1 MTDSSGPREAIENSG
16 SVPPEEAIGVK
27 RNRERRPSDGSASE
41 SVIPHV
47 NDQTVWVEAVDAVTG
62 NHVRIMYSNAKA
74 IGSGSFG
81 MVFVALLNG
90 EQEVAIKKVLQDKRY
105 KEEPSVARHHCC
117 NCGCLDSPKP
127 KETYLNLVQEYI
139 PQTLSRV
146 IKHYGYLRQLIP
158 IFYVK
163 LYSFQLIRGLAYVHN
178 RNICHRD
185 IKPQNLLV
193 NPETGVL
200 KICDFGSATTAKP
213 LLGQH
218 ELSLSAEITATLTF
232 CIINSPSRFARTG
245 HLCTH
250 HARTLKPTAICE
262 GRRQP
267 VSSVMALFNSIPA
280 GRTSFNPP
288 RHDLRRNACSPGQH
302 HSRLLSITGVV
313 ELYCAKA
320 GLREPSSLVIFSRQS
335 QPWLTEGA
343 LFHFS
348 TKVLVPGEPNV
359 SYICSRY
366 YRAPEL
372 IFGATQYT
380 VRIDMWSAGC
390 VIGELLLGRP
400 LFPGDSGVDQLVEI
414 IKVLGTP
421 TLEQVKEMNPQ
432 YSKFVFPSIKGCPW
446 EKVRPASPPPP
457 PERLPLVF
465 GLSVMPL
472 AGGYQCGCEGASRA
486 AFSLEVYLSIDSPEF
501 DFYGV
506 PQLITHRP
514 SEAAFDLLR
523 SLLVYG
529 PNVRQAA
536 ADALASAFF
545 ADLFNQPASDAAGG
559 KSTLNFVDNFSEE
572 ARGYVLVMQLK
583 FATNDRS
590 VARSM
595 NSRVNSSSI

>member
-1 MTDSSGPREAIENSG
+1 MSSRQQIQPGIDNSRNPVSKIPRLLRQNTHLKNDSSSI
-16 SVPPEEAIGVK
+16 
-27 RNRERRPSDGSASE
+27 
-41 SVIPHV
+41 
-47 NDQTVWVEAVDAVTG
+47 NDQPVWVEAVDAVGG
-62 NHVRIMYSNAKA
+62 NHIRIMYSNAKA

-105 KEEPSVARHHCC
+105 KNRELQILRELRHPNIVSLLYFFYSVS
-117 NCGCLDSPKP
+117 NSKP

-200 KICDFGSATTAKP
+200 KICDFG
-213 LLGQH
+213 
-218 ELSLSAEITATLTF
+218 
-232 CIINSPSRFARTG
+232 
-245 HLCTH
+245 
-250 HARTLKPTAICE
+250 
-262 GRRQP
+262 
-267 VSSVMALFNSIPA
+267 
-280 GRTSFNPP
+280 
-288 RHDLRRNACSPGQH
+288 
-302 HSRLLSITGVV
+302 
-313 ELYCAKA
+313 
-320 GLREPSSLVIFSRQS
+320 
-335 QPWLTEGA
+335 
-343 LFHFS
+343 S

-446 EKVRPASPPPP
+446 EK
-457 PERLPLVF
+457 
-465 GLSVMPL
+465 
-472 AGGYQCGCEGASRA
+472 
-486 AFSLEVYLSIDSPEF
+486 
-501 DFYGV
+501 
-506 PQLITHRP
+506 LITHRP

-536 ADALASAFF
+536 ADALASPFF
-545 ADLFNQPASDAAGG
+545 ADLFNQPAPDAGSG
-559 KSTLNFVDNFSEE
+559 KSTQNFIDNFSEE
-572 ARGYVLVMQLK
+572 ELAYLPEQLVVKIRAVTVSDKTSKQTGPSSGQSNSNSAHLPYPLSDGSVPPAGTASGSSSGRSHRSSHRHHYHQHPHQQQQHNDNPHAELGTDASSSRCSQSARRTSIPDGWSSSRDGSPATGSVGVAGSGRSGGLASYCSRRGSSTA
-583 FATNDRS
+583 ATNNTNAS
-590 VARSM
+590 E
-595 NSRVNSSSI
+595 SSSRQIKFE